1 MSLGEAFPSD
11 PKEWAEEVK
20 PKLLAVSQGAH
31 PKELIADWSDSL
43 LDKVK
48 GHSGLV
54 DAYDTYDVLLN
65 YWAESMQDDCY
76 MISNDGWTYPEVKAI
91 KHKETK
97 DKKTNTIKVK
107 EADCMYDELVCDLLP
122 VPIVLSEYF
131 TDEMSVIRDLIL
143 QIDSK
148 QSAMSELVEQ
158 NIDVFSFDVDDEKDE
173 KALNIKAADVKRL
186 IKNAKLEGKGAADVK
201 ILKLWLSLSKE
212 KGTLSTKLKK
222 KRQELTVAVVKKY
235 GELTEEEIKML
246 VVEKKW
252 LTTIV
257 GACETLMQSITHRI
271 ATEVTALAERYQ
283 NTMPKLQLDV
293 ANYEHEVNTYLKE
306 MGFTL

>member
-1 MSLGEAFPSD
+1 
-11 PKEWAEEVK
+11 
-20 PKLLAVSQGAH
+20 
-31 PKELIADWSDSL
+31 
-43 LDKVK
+43 
-48 GHSGLV
+48 
-54 DAYDTYDVLLN
+54 
-65 YWAESMQDDCY
+65 
-76 MISNDGWTYPEVKAI
+76 
-91 KHKETK
+91 
-97 DKKTNTIKVK
+97 
-107 EADCMYDELVCDLLP
+107 MYDELVCDLLP

>member
-1 MSLGEAFPSD
+1 
-11 PKEWAEEVK
+11 
-20 PKLLAVSQGAH
+20 
-31 PKELIADWSDSL
+31 
-43 LDKVK
+43 
-48 GHSGLV
+48 
-54 DAYDTYDVLLN
+54 
-65 YWAESMQDDCY
+65 
-76 MISNDGWTYPEVKAI
+76 
-91 KHKETK
+91 
-97 DKKTNTIKVK
+97 
-107 EADCMYDELVCDLLP
+107 MYDEIVCDLLP
-122 VPIVLSEYF
+122 VPIVLNEYF
-131 TDEMSVIRDLIL
+131 TDEMSVISDLIV

-158 NIDVFSFDVDDEKDE
+158 NIDVFYFDENDEEDEE

-186 IKNAKLEGKGAADVK
+186 IKNAKLEGKSDADMK

-212 KGTLSTKLKK
+212 KDTLSTKLKK

-252 LTTIV
+252 LATIV
-257 GACETLMQSITHRI
+257 GACEALMQSITHRI

-293 ANYEHEVNTYLKE
+293 ANYEHEVNTYLTE

>member
-1 MSLGEAFPSD
+1 
-11 PKEWAEEVK
+11 
-20 PKLLAVSQGAH
+20 
-31 PKELIADWSDSL
+31 
-43 LDKVK
+43 
-48 GHSGLV
+48 
-54 DAYDTYDVLLN
+54 
-65 YWAESMQDDCY
+65 
-76 MISNDGWTYPEVKAI
+76 
-91 KHKETK
+91 
-97 DKKTNTIKVK
+97 
-107 EADCMYDELVCDLLP
+107 
-122 VPIVLSEYF
+122 
-131 TDEMSVIRDLIL
+131 MSVIRDLIL